1 MVFSILV
8 FVCCIHKAIM
18 GHIFEERDKHV
29 YYLFYIFSWWK
40 DTELVWMGYVLWK
53 GQTSYYNNLSTVVL
67 TFDPMLQWSI
77 GHKWVFVEL
86 YI

>member
-8 FVCCIHKAIM
+8 FVCCIHKEIM

-77 GHKWVFVEL
+77 GHKWQFVEL